1 MVLICISLISDVENL
16 PMCLLA
22 ICMSFGGK
30 KPVHCLCL
38 FFNWVVFFVV
48 ELYEFLYIL
57 GFNFLTYMLFVS
69 IFSRFIHYFA
79 AVVDGLF
86 CCTKAL

>member
-1 MVLICISLISDVENL
+1 MLKTFSCVYWPSACPLRGEESVQ
-16 PMCLLA
+16 
-22 ICMSFGGK
+22 
-30 KPVHCLCL
+30 CLCL

-57 GFNFLTYMLFVS
+57 DFNFLTYILFVS
-69 IFSRFIHYFA
+69 IFSHFKHYFA

-86 CCTKAL
+86 CCTKAF